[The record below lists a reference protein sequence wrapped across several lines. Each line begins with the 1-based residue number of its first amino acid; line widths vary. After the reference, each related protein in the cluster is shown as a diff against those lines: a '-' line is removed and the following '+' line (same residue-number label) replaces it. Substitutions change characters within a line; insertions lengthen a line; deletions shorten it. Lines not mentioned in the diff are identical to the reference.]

1 MADSPS
7 SNADFKLPQDL
18 ETLSLMRDQ
27 LSDYLNT
34 LERNTDSVNSWLQ
47 KHQNSVIVGHHQL
60 NRSVSQKDEKGALQA
75 LRDLGE
81 TAGFV
86 LSMQNFKGQAEAAFG
101 ADSAVVK
108 EIAKHGLG
116 VPKAILEDLPEIKL
130 PDENTAPAAYIPPLP
145 QPEIADAEPEKKRS
159 VWNPATWFGKAEREE
174 EEARKSAEA
183 EAQRKID
190 DIKRHWRLVRSELI
204 GLQSDRHYYVDSF
217 MDWVGETL
225 APQKADEAEAQKL
238 MEKYQNP
245 QFVIDL
251 AVKDYA
257 EVMDVKVG
265 MVKERALLY
274 SKTAALIDEQRIT
287 EFAALLPALFP
298 KSETSESKQLK
309 ELLLQDYK
317 VVSFAEMALDR
328 VTSREDQ
335 LLLLKTAL
343 AHEPDFKL
351 AGLGSKTQVFERI
364 LKEVT
369 SVQDPL
375 DASALSLT
383 LKKLGIGN
391 DNGAA
396 VIDLKSANK
405 TVFERLASR
414 FNTTL
419 TKMQTAVGHVLTGLG
434 NASGTTEKQ
443 VAGFVAAVRAED
455 PIKLGTVLSSL
466 DGGAGSLAFKGL
478 WNLAY
483 PGVSLIG
490 EISKTAKTTA
500 DLSAL
505 TELALRA
512 GVADEFKVGTNA
524 VQGDAKNVLK
534 FINEKIMPEHEDFN
548 LSVMRKL
555 IGTSFANAGLDQLRR
570 ELTRPGGWLEQ
581 IAASSLNAE
590 GKLSWT
596 AAMLEPW
603 PSNIVKSNILA
614 EAAQTAK
621 NPDAKKAL
629 QSLESNL
636 TGENVRLDDGRILTN
651 LDRLA
656 NIWYDGDSKVMR
668 LTVNGTGHTML
679 DDVSPQMAKEVLTH
693 IQRKAPFLQSEYDG
707 LYNPSNLDRIVTT
720 PQKTAI
726 YWGNHTGML
735 NVPDETIASLHKHP
749 DFLHVTNTGNGQT
762 HSINL
767 KTIALLQPLSDGTH
781 LLVDKYGAVQ
791 VLEGKISLAAKDNLL
806 DLSGTY
812 FNPRNASILSLDADK
827 KTVGFRTESKD
838 FEDLLESVSAGQY
851 FYNLDLNAADFA
863 RAQAAVAASPA
874 IAAANKGDL
883 KNLHFNFETLGY
895 MIYTDDR
902 EAGFSIRKNGPAKT
916 PGFIATQ
923 EEALAKN
930 IYQGL
935 SANPD
940 LVTVGNVITH
950 KSLIDDAYYNADKQ
964 RFYMVLNNDILPIPT
979 DEDAAYKTLQKLS
992 KEDGFMVVGAS
1003 TLPSPTGRGTVEV
1016 PADIINLNRT
1026 VMQFYSEAQDKT
1038 FLVADNERFF
1048 YIGYDKQQAASLFD
1062 LLEKQGLQDARSAT
1076 PKNLGWTQKLGETAE
1091 ALPTVMLRVTPSLTD
1106 LSREHLLQQAVGQ
1119 TGENRA
1125 MPEPKKD
1132 FSIAAAPYKPNAVLE
1147 YPLRANVAPTRKQAS
1162 RSI

>member
-1 MADSPS
+1 MADSTP
-7 SNADFKLPQDL
+7 SNADFKLPEDL
-18 ETLSLMRDQ
+18 ETLSQMRDQ

-34 LERNTDSVNSWLQ
+34 LERNTDSVNAWLH

-60 NRSVSQKDEKGALQA
+60 NRSVSLKNEKDALQA
-75 LRDLGE
+75 LKDLGE

-86 LSMQNFKGQAEAAFG
+86 LSMQDFKGQAEAAFG

-108 EIAKHGLG
+108 EIAKHTLG

-130 PDENTAPAAYIPPLP
+130 PDQNAPATYVPPLP
-145 QPEIADAEPEKKRS
+145 QPELPEAEPEKKRS
-159 VWNPATWFGKAEREE
+159 MWNPATWFGKAEREE
-174 EEARKSAEA
+174 EEARKNAEA

-190 DIKRHWRLVRSELI
+190 EIKRHWRLVRSELI

-225 APQKADEAEAQKL
+225 APQKADEAEARKL

-251 AVKDYA
+251 AVRDYA
-257 EVMDVKVG
+257 EVMEVKVG

-274 SKTAALIDEQRIT
+274 SKTAALIDEQRIG
-287 EFAALLPALFP
+287 EFAALLPTLFP

-328 VTSREDQ
+328 VTKRDDQ

-343 AHEPDFKL
+343 AYEPEFKL
-351 AGLGSKTQVFERI
+351 AGAAAKTQVFERV
-364 LKEVT
+364 LKEAT
-369 SVQDPL
+369 AAQDPL

-396 VIDLKSANK
+396 IIDLKNSNK
-405 TVFERLASR
+405 TVFERLATR
-414 FNTTL
+414 FNASL
-419 TKMQTAVGHVLTGLG
+419 TKMQEAVGHVLSGLG
-434 NASGTTEKQ
+434 SPAGPSEKQ
-443 VAGFVAAVRAED
+443 LAGFVAAVRAQD

-466 DGGAGSLAFKGL
+466 DGGAGALSFKGL
-478 WNLAY
+478 WNLTY
-483 PGVSLIG
+483 PGTSLIG
-490 EISKTAKTTA
+490 EISKAAKTTA

-505 TELALRA
+505 TDLALR
-512 GVADEFKVGTNA
+512 GGLADEFKVGTNA

-548 LSVMRKL
+548 LAVLRRL
-555 IGTSFANAGLDQLRR
+555 IGVSFANAGLDQLRK

-581 IAASSLNAE
+581 VAASPLNAE
-590 GKLSWT
+590 GKLNWT
-596 AAMLEPW
+596 AAFLEPW

-614 EAAQTAK
+614 EAAQGAK

-629 QSLESNL
+629 LSLESNL
-636 TGENVRLDDGRILTN
+636 AGDNVRLDDGRILTN
-651 LDRLA
+651 LDRIA
-656 NIWYDGDSKVMR
+656 NIWYDGDTKVMR

-707 LYNPSNLDRIVTT
+707 LYNPVNLDRIVTT

-735 NVPDETIASLHKHP
+735 NVPDETIATLHKHP
-749 DFLHVTNTGNGQT
+749 DFLHVTNGGGQT

-791 VLEGKISLAAKDNLL
+791 VLEGNVSLAAKDSLL

-827 KTVGFRTESKD
+827 KTVGFRAESKD

-851 FYNLDLNAADFA
+851 FYNLELNAADFA
-863 RAQAAVAASPA
+863 RAQTAVAAAPA
-874 IAAANKGDL
+874 IVSPNKGDL

-895 MIYTDDR
+895 MIYTDER

-930 IYQGL
+930 IYAGL
-935 SANPD
+935 SSNPD
-940 LVTVGNVITH
+940 LVTVGNVVTH

-964 RFYMVLNNDILPIPT
+964 RFYMVLNNDILPTPAE
-979 DEDAAYKTLQKLS
+979 DDAAYKALQKLA

-1003 TLPSPTGRGTVEV
+1003 TVPNPSGRGTVEV

-1062 LLEKQGLQDARSAT
+1062 MLENQGLQDARAAT
-1076 PKNLGWTQKLGETAE
+1076 PKSLAWTQKLGETAE

-1119 TGENRA
+1119 PGENRA

-1132 FSIAAAPYKPNAVLE
+1132 FSIAAAPYKSNAVLE
-1147 YPLRANVAPTRKQAS
+1147 YPVRPNVAPTRKATA

>member
-1 MADSPS
+1 MADSLPS
-7 SNADFKLPQDL
+7 NGDFKLPQDL
-18 ETLSLMRDQ
+18 ATLSQMRDQ

-34 LERNTDSVNSWLQ
+34 LERNTDSVNAWLL

-60 NRSVSQKDEKGALQA
+60 NRSVSLKNEKDALQA
-75 LRDLGE
+75 LKDLGE

-86 LSMQNFKGQAEAAFG
+86 LSMQDFKGQAEAAFG
-101 ADSAVVK
+101 VDSAVVK
-108 EIAKHGLG
+108 EIAKHSLG

-130 PDENTAPAAYIPPLP
+130 PDENAPAAYVPPLP
-145 QPEIADAEPEKKRS
+145 QPELPEPEPEKKRS
-159 VWNPATWFGKAEREE
+159 MWNPATWFGKDERAE

-190 DIKRHWRLVRSELI
+190 EIKRHWRLVRSELI

-225 APQKADEAEAQKL
+225 SPQKESEAEAKKL

-265 MVKERALLY
+265 MVKDRALLY
-274 SKTAALIDEQRIT
+274 SKTAALIDEQRIP
-287 EFAALLPALFP
+287 EFNALLPGLFP

-309 ELLLQDYK
+309 QLLLQDYK

-328 VTSREDQ
+328 VTKRDEQ
-335 LLLLKTAL
+335 LLLLQTAL
-343 AHEPDFKL
+343 LHEPDFKL
-351 AGLGSKTQVFERI
+351 AGASSKTQVFERI

-369 SVQDPL
+369 AAQDPL

-391 DNGAA
+391 DNGAGL
-396 VIDLKSANK
+396 IDLKNSNK
-405 TVFERLASR
+405 TVFERLATR
-414 FNTTL
+414 FNGSL
-419 TKMQTAVGHVLTGLG
+419 TKMQEAVGYVLNGLG
-434 NASGTTEKQ
+434 SSTGPSDKQ
-443 VAGFVAAVRAED
+443 LAGFVAAVRAQD
-455 PIKLGTVLSSL
+455 PIKLGTVLSSI
-466 DGGAGSLAFKGL
+466 DGGAGALSFKGL
-478 WNLAY
+478 WNLTY
-483 PGVSLIG
+483 PGTSLIG
-490 EISKTAKTTA
+490 EISKAAKTTA

-505 TELALRA
+505 TDLALRA
-512 GVADEFKVGTNA
+512 GLTDEFKVGTNA

-548 LSVMRKL
+548 LAVMRKL
-555 IGTSFANAGLDQLRR
+555 IGASFANAGLDQLRK
-570 ELTRPGGWLEQ
+570 ELTRAGGWLEQ
-581 IAASSLNAE
+581 VAASPLNAE
-590 GKLSWT
+590 GKLNWT
-596 AAMLEPW
+596 AALMEPW
-603 PSNIVKSNILA
+603 PSNIVKSNILF
-614 EAAQTAK
+614 EAAQTAQ

-629 QSLESNL
+629 LSMEANL
-636 TGENVRLDDGRILTN
+636 TGDNVRLDDGRILTN

-656 NIWYDGDSKVMR
+656 NIWYDEESKVMR

-679 DDVSPQMAKEVLTH
+679 EGVSPQTAKEVLTH
-693 IQRKAPFLQSEYDG
+693 IQRKAPFLQAEYDG

-735 NVPDETIASLHKHP
+735 NVPDETIANLHKHP
-749 DFLHVTNTGNGQT
+749 DFLHVTNSGNGQT

-767 KTIALLQPLSDGTH
+767 KTVALLQPLSDGTH

-791 VLEGKISLAAKDNLL
+791 VLEGKIDLKAKDNLL

-812 FNPRNASILSLDADK
+812 FNPRNASILSLDGTK
-827 KTVGFRTESKD
+827 NTVGFRAESKD

-851 FYNLDLNAADFA
+851 FYNLDLSAADFA
-863 RAQAAVAASPA
+863 RAQSAVAAAPA

-895 MIYTDDR
+895 MIYSDER

-930 IYQGL
+930 IYAGL
-935 SANPD
+935 SSNPD
-940 LVTVGNVITH
+940 LVTVGNVVTH

-964 RFYMVLNNDILPIPT
+964 RFYMVLNNDILPIPAD
-979 DEDAAYKTLQKLS
+979 DEQSYKALQKLS

-1003 TLPSPTGRGTVEV
+1003 TVPNPTGRGTVEV

-1062 LLEKQGLQDARSAT
+1062 LLEKQGLQDAKAAT
-1076 PKNLGWTQKLGETAE
+1076 PKALGWTQKLSETAE
-1091 ALPTVMLRVTPSLTD
+1091 ALPTVMVRVTPSLTD

-1132 FSIAAAPYKPNAVLE
+1132 FSIAAAPYKPNALLE
-1147 YPLRANVAPTRKQAS
+1147 YPVRPNVAPQRKVT

>member
-1 MADSPS
+1 MADSTP
-7 SNADFKLPQDL
+7 SNADFKLPEDL
-18 ETLSLMRDQ
+18 ETLSQMRDQ
-27 LSDYLNT
+27 LSDYLST
-34 LERNTDSVNSWLQ
+34 LERNTDSVNAWLH

-60 NRSVSQKDEKGALQA
+60 NRSVSLKNEKDALQA
-75 LRDLGE
+75 LKDLGE

-86 LSMQNFKGQAEAAFG
+86 LSMQDFKGQAEAAFG
-101 ADSAVVK
+101 AESAVVK
-108 EIAKHGLG
+108 EIAKHALG

-130 PDENTAPAAYIPPLP
+130 PDQNAPAAYIPPLP
-145 QPEIADAEPEKKRS
+145 QPELPEAEPEKKRS
-159 VWNPATWFGKAEREE
+159 MWNPATWFGKAEREE
-174 EEARKSAEA
+174 EEARKNAEA

-190 DIKRHWRLVRSELI
+190 EIKRHWRLVRSELI

-225 APQKADEAEAQKL
+225 APQQADESEAKKL

-257 EVMDVKVG
+257 EVMEVKVG
-265 MVKERALLY
+265 MVKDRALLY
-274 SKTAALIDEQRIT
+274 SKTAALIDEQRIG

-328 VTSREDQ
+328 VTKRDDQ

-343 AHEPDFKL
+343 AYEPEFKL
-351 AGLGSKTQVFERI
+351 AGLNGKTQVFERI
-364 LKEVT
+364 LKET
-369 SVQDPL
+369 TAAQDPL
-375 DASALSLT
+375 DPSALSLT

-396 VIDLKSANK
+396 VIDLKGPGK
-405 TVFERLASR
+405 TVFERLATR

-419 TKMQTAVGHVLTGLG
+419 NSMQNAVGHVLSGLG
-434 NASGTTEKQ
+434 NANGATEKKLTD
-443 VAGFVAAVRAED
+443 FVAAVREEAPLE
-455 PIKLGTVLSSL
+455 LGAVLSRF

-478 WNLAY
+478 WNLTY
-483 PGVSLIG
+483 PGVSLMG
-490 EISKTAKTTA
+490 EITKAAKSTAE
-500 DLSAL
+500 LSAL

-512 GVADEFKVGTNA
+512 GLTDEFKVGTNA
-524 VQGDAKNVLK
+524 VQGDAKNILK
-534 FINEKIMPEHEDFN
+534 FINEKVMPEHEDFN

-555 IGTSFANAGLDQLRR
+555 IGTSFTNAGLDQLRR

-581 IAASSLNAE
+581 AATSPLNE
-590 GKLSWT
+590 DGKLSWT
-596 AAMLEPW
+596 AALLEPW

-614 EAAQTAK
+614 EAAQVAR

-629 QSLESNL
+629 MSMEANL
-636 TGENVRLDDGRILTN
+636 AGDNVRLDDGRILTN
-651 LDRLA
+651 LGRIA
-656 NIWYDGDSKVMR
+656 NIWYDSDTKVMR

-735 NVPDETIASLHKHP
+735 NVPDETIAALHKHP
-749 DFLHVTNTGNGQT
+749 DFLHVTNSGNGQT

-767 KTIALLQPLSDGTH
+767 KTVALLQPLSDGTH

-791 VLEGKISLAAKDNLL
+791 VLEGKVALSAKDNLL

-827 KTVGFRTESKD
+827 KTVGFRAESKD

-863 RAQAAVAASPA
+863 RAQAAVAAAPA
-874 IAAANKGDL
+874 IASPNKGDL

-895 MIYTDDR
+895 MIYSDER

-923 EEALAKN
+923 EEELAKN
-930 IYQGL
+930 IYAGL
-935 SANPD
+935 SSNPD
-940 LVTVGNVITH
+940 LVTVGNVVTH

-964 RFYMVLNNDILPIPT
+964 RFYMVLNNDILPIPAE
-979 DEDAAYKTLQKLS
+979 EDAAYKALQKLS
-992 KEDGFMVVGAS
+992 KEKGFMVVGAS
-1003 TLPSPTGRGTVEV
+1003 TLPNPTGRGTVEV

-1048 YIGYDKQQAASLFD
+1048 YIGYDKQQAAGLFD
-1062 LLEKQGLQDARSAT
+1062 LLEKQGLQNAKAAT
-1076 PKNLGWTQKLGETAE
+1076 PKALAWTQKLGETAE

-1119 TGENRA
+1119 PGENRA
-1125 MPEPKKD
+1125 MPDPKKD

-1147 YPLRANVAPTRKQAS
+1147 YPVRANVAPTRKVAG

>member
-1 MADSPS
+1 MADSLPS
-7 SNADFKLPQDL
+7 NGDFKLPEDL
-18 ETLSLMRDQ
+18 STLSQMRDQ

-34 LERNTDSVNSWLQ
+34 LERNTDSVNAWLH

-60 NRSVSQKDEKGALQA
+60 NRSVSLKNEKDALQA
-75 LRDLGE
+75 LQDLGE

-86 LSMQNFKGQAEAAFG
+86 LSMQDFKGQAEAAFG
-101 ADSAVVK
+101 ADSAVAK
-108 EIAKHGLG
+108 EIAKHALG

-130 PDENTAPAAYIPPLP
+130 PDANAPAAYVPPLP
-145 QPEIADAEPEKKRS
+145 RPELPEPEPEKKRS
-159 VWNPATWFGKAEREE
+159 VWNPATWFGKSERDE

-183 EAQRKID
+183 EAQRKIEE
-190 DIKRHWRLVRSELI
+190 IKRHWRLVRSELI

-225 APQKADEAEAQKL
+225 SPQKESETEAKKL

-257 EVMDVKVG
+257 EVMEVKVG
-265 MVKERALLY
+265 MVKNRALLY
-274 SKTAALIDEQRIT
+274 SQTAALIDEQRIQ
-287 EFAALLPALFP
+287 EFNALLPNLFP
-298 KSETSESKQLK
+298 KPETSESKQLK
-309 ELLLQDYK
+309 QLLLQDYK

-328 VTSREDQ
+328 VTKRDDQ

-343 AHEPDFKL
+343 THEPDFKL
-351 AGLGSKTQVFERI
+351 SGLSAKTQVFERI

-369 SVQDPL
+369 SAQDPL
-375 DASALSLT
+375 DPSALSLT

-391 DNGAA
+391 DNGAEL
-396 VIDLKSANK
+396 INLKNSTK
-405 TVFERLASR
+405 TVFERLATR
-414 FNTTL
+414 FNTSL
-419 TKMQTAVGHVLTGLG
+419 AKMQDAVGHVLGGLG
-434 NASGTTEKQ
+434 STTGPSDKQ
-443 VAGFVAAVRAED
+443 LAGFVAAVRAQD

-466 DGGAGSLAFKGL
+466 DGGAGTLSFKGL
-478 WNLAY
+478 WNLTY
-483 PGVSLIG
+483 PGVSLIE

-505 TELALRA
+505 TDLALRA
-512 GVADEFKVGTNA
+512 GLTDEFKVGTNA

-534 FINEKIMPEHEDFN
+534 FINEKVMPEHEDFN
-548 LSVMRKL
+548 LAVLRKL
-555 IGTSFANAGLDQLRR
+555 IGASFANAGLDQLRK
-570 ELTRPGGWLEQ
+570 ELTRAGGWLEQ
-581 IAASSLNAE
+581 VAVSPLNAE
-590 GKLSWT
+590 GRLNWT
-596 AAMLEPW
+596 AALMEPW
-603 PSNIVKSNILA
+603 SSNIVKSNILF

-621 NPDAKKAL
+621 NPEAKKAL
-629 QSLESNL
+629 LSMESNL
-636 TGENVRLDDGRILTN
+636 TGENVRLEDGRILTN

-656 NIWYDGDSKVMR
+656 NIWYDEESKVMR

-679 DDVSPQMAKEVLTH
+679 EGVSPQTAKEVLTH
-693 IQRKAPFLQSEYDG
+693 IQRKAPFLQPEYDG

-735 NVPDETIASLHKHP
+735 NVPDDTIAALHKHP
-749 DFLHVTNTGNGQT
+749 DFLHVTNSGNGQT

-767 KTIALLQPLSDGTH
+767 KTVALLQPLSDGTH

-791 VLEGKISLAAKDNLL
+791 VLEGKIDLKAKDSLL

-812 FNPRNASILSLDADK
+812 FNPRNASILSLDGTK
-827 KTVGFRTESKD
+827 NTVGFRAESKD
-838 FEDLLESVSAGQY
+838 FEDLLESVSTGQY
-851 FYNLDLNAADFA
+851 FYNLDLSDADFA
-863 RAQAAVAASPA
+863 RAQSAVAAAPA
-874 IAAANKGDL
+874 IASANKGDL
-883 KNLHFNFETLGY
+883 KNLHFNFEALGY
-895 MIYTDDR
+895 MKYSDER

-916 PGFIATQ
+916 SGFIATQ

-930 IYQGL
+930 IFAGL
-935 SANPD
+935 SSNPN

-950 KSLIDDAYYNADKQ
+950 KDMIDDAYYNADKQ
-964 RFYMVLNNDILPIPT
+964 RFYMVLNNDILPIPA
-979 DEDAAYKTLQKLS
+979 DEDQSYKALQSLS

-1003 TLPSPTGRGTVEV
+1003 TVPSPTGRGTVEV

-1026 VMQFYSEAQDKT
+1026 VMQFYSDAQDKT

-1062 LLEKQGLQDARSAT
+1062 LLEKQGLQDAKAAT
-1076 PKNLGWTQKLGETAE
+1076 PKALGWTQKLAETAE
-1091 ALPTVMLRVTPSLTD
+1091 ALPTVMVRVTPSLTD

-1132 FSIAAAPYKPNAVLE
+1132 FSIVAAPYKSNALLE
-1147 YPLRANVAPTRKQAS
+1147 YPVRPNVAPQRKVA